1 MQRDAVENNRRRGR
15 SSDRRIYRQTA
26 RSGQRVGEGML
37 RLVEPDGP
45 GAPRGRERRTAK
57 INRKTGTASPRVE
70 QVMAMRVVGV
80 VDPRHR
86 IELEV

>member
-1 MQRDAVENNRRRGR
+1 MLASKSPMVPARREAVIGGRRR
-15 SSDRRIYRQTA
+15 STE
-26 RSGQRVGEGML
+26 GQ
-37 RLVEPDGP
+37 
-45 GAPRGRERRTAK
+45 
-57 INRKTGTASPRVE
+57 GTASPRVE